1 MFHLVRI
8 AALAIATS
16 FALPAA
22 AERSTAAGDW
32 VIHYNAI
39 ATEDL
44 HPSVADNYGITRS
57 PTRGLIT
64 VTVMRPIMGTTGEPH
79 TARVTGTASNLAGQT
94 RDLNLREVQEGKA
107 IYYLDTFR
115 IRDEETLDFELEVRP
130 DGSGET
136 HSVSFRQQFFVD

>member
-1 MFHLVRI
+1 MRNLVRTAVLV
-8 AALAIATS
+8 AAAS

-22 AERSTAAGDW
+22 AERSETVGDW

-57 PTRGLIT
+57 PNRGLVT
-64 VTVMRPIMGTTGEPH
+64 VTVMKKVMGTAGEPH
-79 TARVTGTASNLAGQT
+79 TARVSGTASNLAGQT
-94 RDLNLREVQEGKA
+94 RDLELREVQEGKA

-115 IRDEETLDFELEVRP
+115 IRDEETLDFELDVRP
-130 DGSGET
+130 DGSDSEHT
-136 HSVSFRQQFFVD
+136 VEFRKQFFVD